1 MNSLNSVVS
10 IAREL
15 VRTKSF
21 SCEAAFLAG
30 SVVRGEGTPTSDLD
44 IVVFDSSVTA
54 SYRESFFYEGWPIEW
69 YVHNLESYHAFYES
83 DCARAKPS
91 LPKMVSEG
99 IVLYDKGKASVLQ
112 NEAKSLLKK
121 GPSQW
126 GDKEI
131 ELKRYFLTD
140 VLEDFIGATDRGEE
154 MCCAAALVEQV
165 HEFILRTNG
174 QWVGSSKWIVRALKN
189 YDQNLAARFVRAFD
203 HFYKTGEKEDVI
215 SFVEDALQPYGGRL
229 FDGFSLGK

>member
-1 MNSLNSVVS
+1 MESLQIIIS
-10 IAREL
+10 IAKKL
-15 VRTKSF
+15 VQTRTPD
-21 SCEAAFLAG
+21 CEAAFLAG
-30 SVVRGEGTPTSDLD
+30 SVVRGEATATSDLD

-69 YVHNLESYHAFYES
+69 YVHNLDSYHAFYES

-112 NEAKSLLKK
+112 YEAKSLLKK
-121 GPSQW
+121 GPSRW
-126 GDKEI
+126 GEKEI
-131 ELKRYFLTD
+131 DLKRYFLTD

-154 MCCAAALVEQV
+154 MCCAASLVEQV

-174 QWVGSSKWIVRALKN
+174 QWVGSSKWIVRALHN
-189 YDQNLAARFVRAFD
+189 YDTNLAAKFVHAFD
-203 HFYKTGEKEDVI
+203 HYYKTNEKESII
-215 SFVEDALQPYGGRL
+215 SFVDDALQPYGGRL